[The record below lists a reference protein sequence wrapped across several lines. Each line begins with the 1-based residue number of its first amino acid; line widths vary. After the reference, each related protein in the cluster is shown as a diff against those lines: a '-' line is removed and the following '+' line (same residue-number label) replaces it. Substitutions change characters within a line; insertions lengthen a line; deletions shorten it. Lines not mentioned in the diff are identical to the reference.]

1 MIVSLARLS
10 LRISHSH
17 SLKEKRRTLRSIV
30 DKVKSKFDV
39 RLSEVGGHDTWQ
51 SAELGFAVVG
61 SDRVVLDQVVDRVIR
76 YVDGFGDAELIADY
90 RDSLYYGD
98 DMAFAAAGEGE

>member
-1 MIVSLARLS
+1 MIVSFARLS

-17 SLKEKRRTLRSIV
+17 SLKEKRRTLRSLI
-30 DKVKSKFDV
+30 DKVKSRFDV

-51 SAELGFAVVG
+51 SADLGFAVVG
-61 SDRVVLDQVVDRVIR
+61 NDRVVLDRIVDEVIR
-76 YVDGFGDAELIADY
+76 YVDGFGDAELVADY

-98 DMAFAAAGEGE
+98 ELAFVSGEGE